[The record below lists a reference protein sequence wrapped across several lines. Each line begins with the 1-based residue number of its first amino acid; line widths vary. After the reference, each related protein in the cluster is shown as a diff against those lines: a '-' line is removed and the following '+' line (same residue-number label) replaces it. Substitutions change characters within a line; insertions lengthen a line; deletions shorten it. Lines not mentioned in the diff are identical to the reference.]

1 MNKLAMKSISLLLLA
16 CAPLFLVA
24 CGGAESSAQ
33 STIETAADAES
44 QIWTCSMHPNVQAP
58 EFGSCPIC
66 GMRLIPLATGANSP
80 GVLLSQEQHEH
91 SELVT
96 VKVERRPAVHT
107 IDLIGRLHKDET
119 RAATI
124 AAWASGRVE
133 RLFVD
138 YTGVEVRK
146 GDHLVELYSLDLFN
160 AQQDFV
166 VALNSLDKANISK
179 DSYITNLA
187 SDTVAAAET
196 RLSQYGILPSQIES
210 LRSTRKA
217 QDTIEMK
224 APIGGVVVN
233 KNVKL
238 GQYVKE
244 GQELFTISD
253 LSKLWL
259 VLHAYEKDLSW
270 LRYGQQVDFAVDAS
284 PGESFSGKVIFF
296 DREIDMQTRTVGVR
310 VEVDNADLR
319 LRPGMLSRAGIKVK
333 LASNGHVHASA
344 IDKEYMCPMHHEV
357 VSDFAGDCS
366 KCGMPLE
373 KTTSLGYSNTT
384 QSEFPLLIPA
394 SAPLIT
400 GKRALVYIQTENTP
414 DGIRYEPR
422 EIVLGPRAAD
432 WFVVKE
438 GLEEGDIIVAQA
450 AFVLDSEQQINGK
463 FSMMS
468 ADQAP
473 ASVEKADGIPFAVQK
488 QLGEALALNVNLS
501 KALAAD
507 NLPDALKVAS
517 QIKQIVSQID
527 IDSISLD
534 TFTDF
539 RSDLNQMM
547 GKINAFSKHVDIEK
561 ARVDFEYVELN
572 AVAFA
577 SKYPYHTERGK
588 LAVFHCPMAFDDRG
602 ANWVQFSGERVEN
615 PYFGATM
622 YRCGLEQSLVPK
634 VK

>member
-1 MNKLAMKSISLLLLA
+1 AGP
-16 CAPLFLVA
+16 PL
-24 CGGAESSAQ
+24 
-33 STIETAADAES
+33 
-44 QIWTCSMHPNVQAP
+44 WTCSMHPNVQAP
-58 EFGSCPIC
+58 EFGLCPIC
-66 GMRLIPLATGANSP
+66 AMNLIPLAPGANSP
-80 GVLLSQEQHEH
+80 GVLLSQEDHIH

-96 VKVERRPAVHT
+96 VKVERRPAIHT

-119 RAATI
+119 REATI
-124 AAWASGRVE
+124 AAWAGGRIE

-146 GDHLVELYSLDLFN
+146 GDHLVELYSLELFN

-166 VALNSLDKANISK
+166 VALNALDKASAAKDDYISK
-179 DSYITNLA
+179 LA
-187 SDTVAAAET
+187 ANTVVAAET
-196 RLSQYGILPSQIES
+196 RLLQYGLSAAQVDS
-210 LRSTRKA
+210 LRATRQA
-217 QDTIEMK
+217 QDTIEMR

-233 KNVKL
+233 KNAKL

-259 VLHAYEKDLSW
+259 VLDAYEKDLSW
-270 LRYGQQVDFAVDAS
+270 LRYGQQVDFKVDAFA
-284 PGESFSGKVIFF
+284 GETFRGKVVFF
-296 DREIDMQTRTVGVR
+296 DREIDMRTRTVGVR

-319 LRPGMLSRAGIKVK
+319 LRPGMLSRAGIQAN
-333 LASNGHVHASA
+333 LASDGHVHSGA
-344 IDKEYMCPMHHEV
+344 IAKEFMCPMHPEV

-373 KTTSLGYSNTT
+373 AAASLGYDQAKQT
-384 QSEFPLLIPA
+384 EFPLLIPA

-400 GKRALVYIQTENTP
+400 GKRALVYIQSENTP
-414 DGIRYEPR
+414 DGIIYEPR

-432 WFVVKE
+432 WFVVKS
-438 GLEEGDIIVAQA
+438 GLEEGDIIVAQS

-468 ADQAP
+468 ADQEP
-473 ASVEKADGIPFAVQK
+473 TSVTKAEGIPFAVQK

-501 KALAAD
+501 KALASDDLLA
-507 NLPDALKVAS
+507 ALKVAS
-517 QIKQIVSQID
+517 EIKQIVSQID

-539 RSDLNQMM
+539 RSDLNDMM
-547 GKINAFSKHVDIEK
+547 SKLVAFSNHNDIAK
-561 ARVDFEYVELN
+561 ARVDFEYVELH
-572 AVAFA
+572 AVEFA
-577 SKYPYHTERGK
+577 AKYPYHTNRGK

-602 ANWVQFSGERVEN
+602 ANWVQFSGERIEN
-615 PYFGATM
+615 PYFGASM

>member
-1 MNKLAMKSISLLLLA
+1 MKSISLLLLA
-16 CAPLFLVA
+16 VAPLALVA
-24 CGGAESSAQ
+24 CGGGEHANHNGGGAQ
-33 STIETAADAES
+33 TAADENTEP

-58 EFGSCPIC
+58 EFGLCPIC
-66 GMRLIPLATGANSP
+66 AMDLIPLAPGANSP
-80 GVLLSQEQHEH
+80 GVTLSHEANTQA
-91 SELVT
+91 ELVT
-96 VKVERRPAVHT
+96 VVVERRPAVHT
-107 IDLIGRLHKDET
+107 INLIGRLHQDET
-119 RAATI
+119 REATI
-124 AAWASGRVE
+124 AAWAGGRIE

-138 YTGVEVRK
+138 YTGVEVRE

-166 VALNSLDKANISK
+166 VALNSLDKASASQDNYISK
-179 DSYITNLA
+179 LA
-187 SDTVAAAET
+187 ADTVVAAET
-196 RLSQYGILPSQIES
+196 RLLQYGLSAAQIDA
-210 LRSTRKA
+210 LRTTRKA
-217 QDTIEMK
+217 QDTIEMQ
-224 APIGGVVVN
+224 APIGGVVVK
-233 KNVKL
+233 KNAKL

-270 LRYGQQVDFAVDAS
+270 LRYGQQVDFQVDAFA
-284 PGESFSGKVIFF
+284 GETFTGKVVFF
-296 DREIDMQTRTVGVR
+296 DREIDMKTRTVGVR

-319 LRPGMLSRAGIKVK
+319 LRPGMLSRAGIQAN
-333 LASNGHVHASA
+333 LASDGHVHSGAVA
-344 IDKEYMCPMHHEV
+344 KEFMCPMHHEV

-373 KTTSLGYSNTT
+373 SAASLGYDAAAQT
-384 QSEFPLLIPA
+384 EFPLLIPA
-394 SAPLIT
+394 SAPMIT
-400 GKRALVYIQTENTP
+400 GKRALVYIQSENTP
-414 DGIRYEPR
+414 DGVVYEPR
-422 EIVLGPRAAD
+422 EVILGPRAAD

-438 GLEEGDIIVAQA
+438 GLEEGDIVVAQS

-473 ASVEKADGIPFAVQK
+473 TSVKKADGIPFPVQK
-488 QLGEALALNVNLS
+488 QLGSALALNVNLS

-507 NLPDALKVAS
+507 DLPAALKIVS
-517 QIKQIVSQID
+517 QMKQIVSQID

-539 RSDLNQMM
+539 RKDLNEMVS
-547 GKINAFSKHVDIEK
+547 KLNAMSVHDDIEK

-577 SKYPYHTERGK
+577 AKYPYHTKRGK
-588 LAVFHCPMAFDDRG
+588 LAVFHCPMAFNDRG
-602 ANWVQFSGERVEN
+602 ANWVQFSGEEVEN
-615 PYFGATM
+615 PYFGASM